1 MSNER
6 LPLWNA
12 LNINIRSNN
21 HLEGWHNRLDKNAG
35 GSKLRFYRLL
45 QLLMEEADCTI
56 SRCFD
61 HHFRLKLDKQNILVT
76 TPAVDTLE
84 QFRKALMYVAPELNG
99 FRFLYMD
106 GGVDDEEQ
114 DHKSHVILERSGQHG
129 HHVAKIQIQD
139 CHYAMRQMQHP
150 CLTGLSFPLL
160 SSGTKESQ

>member
-6 LPLWNA
+6 LLLWNA

-35 GSKLRFYRLL
+35 GSKLSWINRVYAVKQRLIIRYTG
-45 QLLMEEADCTI
+45 DYT
-56 SRCFD
+56 S
-61 HHFRLKLDKQNILVT
+61 
-76 TPAVDTLE
+76 
-84 QFRKALMYVAPELNG
+84 
-99 FRFLYMD
+99 
-106 GGVDDEEQ
+106 
-114 DHKSHVILERSGQHG
+114 
-129 HHVAKIQIQD
+129 D

>member
-12 LNINIRSNN
+12 LNINIRSSN

-84 QFRKALMYVAPELNG
+84 QFLKALILSLCDASNATSMFDRTVISTSVKRYKG
-99 FRFLYMD
+99 
-106 GGVDDEEQ
+106 
-114 DHKSHVILERSGQHG
+114 KSI
-129 HHVAKIQIQD
+129 
-139 CHYAMRQMQHP
+139 
-150 CLTGLSFPLL
+150 
-160 SSGTKESQ
+160 SSA

>member
-45 QLLMEEADCTI
+45 QLLMEEADYVLTI
-56 SRCFD
+56 TFD
-61 HHFRLKLDKQNILVT
+61 LSWINRVYAVKQRLIIRYTGDYT
-76 TPAVDTLE
+76 SGRYTGAVS
-84 QFRKALMYVAPELNG
+84 QSFN
-99 FRFLYMD
+99 YMD

-114 DHKSHVILERSGQHG
+114 DHKSHVILE
-129 HHVAKIQIQD
+129 
-139 CHYAMRQMQHP
+139 YN
-150 CLTGLSFPLL
+150 
-160 SSGTKESQ
+160 SSKGGVDSMDIMTVISTSVKRYKGKPISSA